1 MSLVDKSLSFFV
13 CQTRIKES
21 DNKHLGNVENKR
33 GKSQNE
39 KRQNLA
45 NKQKQAKISSEQF
58 IKARLQYLQRPRLS
72 PFWNVRMT

>member
-21 DNKHLGNVENKR
+21 DNKHLRNVQNRR

-39 KRQNLA
+39 KQQNLA

-72 PFWNVRMT
+72 RFRNVRMT

>member
-13 CQTRIKES
+13 CQARIKES
-21 DNKHLGNVENKR
+21 DNKYLRNVENKGGR
-33 GKSQNE
+33 SQNE

-72 PFWNVRMT
+72 PFRNVRMT